1 MSYGF
6 NWEIFVGTIHRSKEA
21 VLKAYVFRIHGN
33 TLHIIE
39 LKRGL
44 NLYKKYILNII
55 YIYCCLLTLLT
66 PLWLVRAINKKSR
79 SKIIVCPS
87 FRLKRSNKNN
97 KMSVLY
103 LFGSMRLLIANFL
116 ADFDI
121 LNAYLLFK
129 TSK

>member
-21 VLKAYVFRIHGN
+21 VLKAYIFRIHGN

-44 NLYKKYILNII
+44 NLYKKYILNIN
-55 YIYCCLLTLLT
+55 IYCCLLILLT
-66 PLWLVRAINKKSR
+66 PLWLVRATNKKSR

-103 LFGSMRLLIANFL
+103 LFGSMRLLIANF
-116 ADFDI
+116 DI
-121 LNAYLLFK
+121 LNAYLLFQ
-129 TSK
+129 TSE